1 MNKTRRSLILALP
14 AAPLMSLTACMDV
27 ADTDSD
33 ALVPRAQAQGLKPA
47 NGLGLRVKGTLL
59 KLPDAIFKA
68 GTNLEY
74 IVPDVTVIQGCLSSG
89 TLWVTLLEYVGN
101 YHRSIALKL
110 PSPAVGKVYN
120 IATTPSGDA
129 VVVVNDATAIAVKHY
144 DYLLNKGTIKVSA
157 MTDADGDRAVTLVFA
172 GVVGAPTP
180 TGVAPSNAATRVLQ
194 LDGTVKVS
202 YVKESVSALA

>member
-68 GTNLEY
+68 GTN
-74 IVPDVTVIQGCLSSG
+74 
-89 TLWVTLLEYVGN
+89 LEYVGN